1 MGMDP
6 NGPAAKAGFKVQDIL
21 IEIDGKRVTDR
32 RNVLDI
38 VTELRPGTEV
48 PMKVL
53 RNGKPTE
60 LMVRIGDEPNGY

>member
-21 IEIDGKRVTDR
+21 IEIDGKPVTDR

-38 VTELRPGTEV
+38 VTELRPGTEAT
-48 PMKVL
+48 MKVL
-53 RNGKPTE
+53 RNGKPTT
-60 LMVRIGDEPNGY
+60 LKVQIGDEPSGY

>member
-48 PMKVL
+48 VMKVL
-53 RNGKPTE
+53 RNGQPTD
-60 LMVRIGDEPNGY
+60 LTVQIGDEPNGY